1 MTSIKSQEKK
11 YADFYNNLK
20 RELDLAL
27 EDATVE
33 KTLKIKI
40 VIERTINIGRDT
52 TYKFSPLL
60 GENITNLLVPYEQG
74 HRETD
79 RQYLARTKIPQNI
92 AVELCL
98 ANLRGKQKDIDA
110 IIESSDRVKKITLFL
125 IAHNYPNSGH
135 ILEPGDLKNSA
146 SVNRK
151 LRELLVKS
159 TPKELKY
166 YESFQPYYSALFE
179 DHRFLY
185 FIEKTKVPNYLYTYL
200 CIFKSITPL
209 DLFRIETEIT
219 YKKDLKKR
227 NQVFKNTI
235 AEFEYHEKKLNG
247 INRSLAKL
255 KNPLYAELKEYII
268 NAGFSINK
276 NTGAKILLST
286 AETADTAETVETVE
300 TVETANTII
309 KKIRT
314 IEKRVEQREF
324 RKKDAYTQINFNV
337 YTFPDNYPHR
347 NDFNRNKSALINKL
361 ISKFLAIGTK
371 HINTAIAS
379 NKNLPCKKSST
390 KLTIRVPK
398 KAHLKIKNL
407 AKQHKITQELLVNI
421 IIQDDKNNYTRFI
434 EITSN
439 QQKVTHTQ
447 AQDDPC
453 ENNHL
458 QSKQPLQIAA
468 ATTGE
473 AQLPAEQAAMDS
485 DNESQLL
492 SSQEK
497 QTPNAPIGDKPSLGK
512 IHNAKGRRKRIYVNI
527 KKTPNQIATE
537 AQPPAEQVAMDPDN
551 ENQPLPSPK
560 KTDLSQA
567 LEELNL
573 VLGNKRREE

>member
-1 MTSIKSQEKK
+1 MKTLKSQEKEHA
-11 YADFYNNLK
+11 YFSNNIK

-52 TYKFSPLL
+52 TYKFSPLI
-60 GENITNLLVPYEQG
+60 GEKIANLLAPYEQG
-74 HRETD
+74 RRETD

-98 ANLRGKQKDIDA
+98 AHLRGKQKDIDA

-135 ILEPGDLKNSA
+135 TLEPDDLRNSA

-185 FIEKTKVPNYLYTYL
+185 FIEKTKAPNYLYTYL

-209 DLFRIETEIT
+209 DLFRIETEIIH
-219 YKKDLKKR
+219 KMHLENR
-227 NQVFKNTI
+227 NLAFQNTI
-235 AEFEYHEKKLNG
+235 DGFAHYEKKLKK
-247 INRSLAKL
+247 IDRSLAKL
-255 KNPLYAELKEYII
+255 KNPLYAELKEYIF

-276 NTGAKILLST
+276 NTGAEILLNPAHS
-286 AETADTAETVETVE
+286 ADL
-300 TVETANTII
+300 II
-309 KKIRT
+309 KQIRT

-337 YTFPDNYPHR
+337 YNLPDNYPHR
-347 NDFNRNKSALINKL
+347 DEFNRNKSALINNF
-361 ISKFLAIGTK
+361 IHNFLAIGTK
-371 HINTAIAS
+371 HINTAITS
-379 NKNLPCKKSST
+379 NKNLPYKKSST
-390 KLTIRVPK
+390 KLTIRAPK

-421 IIQDDKNNYTRFI
+421 IIQDNKDNDTHFI
-434 EITSN
+434 KKTSN
-439 QQKVTHTQ
+439 QKKTVDTQ
-447 AQDDPC
+447 APAAHDEKSHSQAR
-453 ENNHL
+453 
-458 QSKQPLQIAA
+458 QPLQT
-468 ATTGE
+468 ATSTTE
-473 AQLPAEQAAMDS
+473 KPQPTAQQVAIDS
-485 DNESQLL
+485 DNENR
-492 SSQEK
+492 SSPSKQK
-497 QTPNAPIGDKPSLGK
+497 QTPNTLARDKPSLGK
-512 IHNAKGRRKRIYVNI
+512 FK
-527 KKTPNQIATE
+527 NQHYTK
-537 AQPPAEQVAMDPDN
+537 N
-551 ENQPLPSPK
+551 STSTENQKSSKLA
-560 KTDLSQA
+560 QA
-567 LEELNL
+567 LEDISIAVRN
-573 VLGNKRREE
+573 NKRQE